1 MSLSIIDDLITDR
14 TEADLVQGNPKGKYD
29 YIDYNRVGAAT
40 NYVSAEIGGLNITAK
55 TDWVRGD
62 IPRESQ
68 MTKYRT
74 DVKKIVDRLAL
85 ENELPTSN
93 HDIATIEGANQLE
106 RALKDADTIVQDLM
120 RWSDVD
126 ELNETW
132 DELDAK
138 ELEWSERFIKQ
149 TP

>member
-1 MSLSIIDDLITDR
+1 MSIIDDLITDR
-14 TEADLVQGNPKGKYD
+14 TAEDLVPGNPKGKYD
-29 YIDYNRVGAAT
+29 YIDYNRVGEAT
-40 NYVSAEIGGLNITAK
+40 NYVSAEIGGLNIIAK

-62 IPRESQ
+62 IPRDSQ

-74 DVKKIVDRLAL
+74 DIKKIVDRLVL
-85 ENELPTSN
+85 DNELPTNN

-106 RALKDADTIVQDLM
+106 YALKEADSVVQDLM

-126 ELNETW
+126 NLNETW

-138 ELEWSERFIKQ
+138 GLVWTERFIRE
-149 TP
+149 

>member
-1 MSLSIIDDLITDR
+1 MLLSIIDDLITDR
-14 TEADLVQGNPKGKYD
+14 TDEDLVPGNPKGKYD
-29 YIDYNRVGAAT
+29 YRDYNRVGEAT
-40 NYVSAEIGGLNITAK
+40 NYVATEIGGLNITAK

-62 IPRESQ
+62 IPRDSQ
-68 MTKYRT
+68 MTKYRA
-74 DVKKIVDRLAL
+74 DIKKIVDRLAL
-85 ENELPTSN
+85 DNELPTNN

-106 RALKDADTIVQDLM
+106 IALKDADTIVQDLM

-138 ELEWSERFIKQ
+138 GLVWTERFVRE
-149 TP
+149 

>member
-1 MSLSIIDDLITDR
+1 MLLSIIDDLITDR
-14 TEADLVQGNPKGKYD
+14 TDEDLVPGNPKGKYD
-29 YIDYNRVGAAT
+29 YIDYNRVGEAT
-40 NYVSAEIGGLNITAK
+40 NYLSAEIGGLNITAK

-62 IPRESQ
+62 IPRDSQ

-74 DVKKIVDRLAL
+74 DIKKIVDRLVL
-85 ENELPTSN
+85 ENELPTNN

-106 RALKDADTIVQDLM
+106 KALKDADSIVQDLM

-126 ELNETW
+126 DLNETW

-138 ELEWSERFIKQ
+138 GLVWTERFIKE
-149 TP
+149 

>member
-1 MSLSIIDDLITDR
+1 MSIIDDLITDR
-14 TEADLVQGNPKGKYD
+14 TEADLVPGNPKGKYD
-29 YIDYNRVGAAT
+29 YIDYNRVGEAT
-40 NYVSAEIGGLNITAK
+40 NYVATEIGGLNITAK

-74 DVKKIVDRLAL
+74 DIKKIVDRLAL
-85 ENELPTSN
+85 DNELPTNN
-93 HDIATIEGANQLE
+93 HDIGTIDGANQLE
-106 RALKDADTIVQDLM
+106 NALKDADSIVQDLM

-126 ELNETW
+126 DLNETW

-138 ELEWSERFIKQ
+138 GLVWTERFVRE
-149 TP
+149 